1 MLFDRFFYH
10 VFIVVFSILGAMA
23 PAQAQLVALSEKAEV
38 TLLTVSEGDALYSA
52 FGHTGLRFR
61 DEEQGLDVVFNY
73 GTFDFNTPGFYLKF
87 MRGQLDYM
95 LAVESYENFISTY
108 RDLEKRG
115 VKEQVLNLTSV
126 QKERLFGLVKENF
139 RPENRY
145 YRYDFFFDNCATKP
159 RDVFEK
165 AFGKDLIWGNSPN
178 PKKTFRVLLDESLR
192 DKRWAKFGIDLI
204 LGQKTDR
211 VATKREVMF
220 LPEYLRWAL
229 GNAKIVQNGSLQP
242 FVASEKVLIEVPNR
256 PASPDWPTWL
266 AWLLFLV
273 ILFASVRASKMPVLK
288 RFLSWFDLSLFA
300 IYGFTGWVIIGL
312 WFFTD
317 HKVTPENWN
326 IVWLLP
332 SHLLAAFLGLFRRWK
347 KHKMRYMQVNG
358 FIILLFLVML
368 PFIQQSLNPA
378 FIPLIILIGLRSFF
392 QWLDARPQSQTKE
405 NLLL

>member
-1 MLFDRFFYH
+1 MLFVRFFSH
-10 VFIVVFSILGAMA
+10 VFIVVFLILGTML
-23 PAQAQLVALSEKAEV
+23 PVRAQPVALSDKAEV

-61 DEEQGLDVVFNY
+61 DGAQGLDVVFNY
-73 GTFDFNTPGFYLKF
+73 GTFDFNTPGFYMKF

-95 LAVESYENFISTY
+95 LAVESFEDFMRTY

-115 VKEQVLNLTSV
+115 VKEQVLNLTLA
-126 QKERLFGLVKENF
+126 QKERLFDLVKENF

-165 AFGKDLIWGNSPN
+165 AFGKDLIWGNMPN
-178 PKKTFRVLLDESLR
+178 PQKPFRVLLDESLR

-204 LGQKTDR
+204 LGEKTDR

-220 LPEYLRWAL
+220 LPEYLRQAL
-229 GNAKIVQNGSLQP
+229 GNAKIVQNGSSVP
-242 FVASEKVLIEVPNR
+242 FVGAEKVLLESPNR

-266 AWLLFLV
+266 AWTLFLV
-273 ILFASVRASKMPVLK
+273 LLFASLRASRMPALK
-288 RFLSWFDLSLFA
+288 RFLSWFDLVLFG
-300 IYGFTGWVIIGL
+300 IYGFIGWVIMGL

-332 SHLLAAFLGLFRRWK
+332 SHLMVASMALFGRWK
-347 KHKMRYMQVNG
+347 QIKMRFMQINVL
-358 FIILLFLVML
+358 ILILFLLLL
-368 PFIQQSLNPA
+368 PAIPQSLNMA
-378 FIPLIILIGLRSFF
+378 FLPLILLIGLRSYYE
-392 QWLDARPQSQTKE
+392 WIEDRSQVQGKKV
-405 NLLL
+405 LPL